1 MLMTSEKWS
10 MMPCLHTII
19 ATSDYKRYDKSKLDA
34 EVYTYLNLLVISAMV
49 QGEKREPKSASKKQV
64 TYTGKKNSFNK
75 KSFKHESSFQNKT
88 KGFRCQFCS
97 MNGHEEVTRCF
108 KLKVIQEAQR
118 KTK

>member
-75 KSFKHESSFQNKT
+75 NHLNTNHLSRTRPKVFDASS
-88 KGFRCQFCS
+88 
-97 MNGHEEVTRCF
+97 V
-108 KLKVIQEAQR
+108 V
-118 KTK
+118 